1 MDAAP
6 PRSVGEDARSGAV
19 RFGPGRI
26 ALIVLVGALIIAFFG
41 FGGLHYLSLDYAKTQ
56 QAAFVHVRD
65 MHPVATSLVFLAGYV
80 IVTALSIPGATV
92 LTLAAGALFGV
103 VWGVT
108 LVSFASTMGA
118 TLAFAASR
126 YVLRD
131 AVVTRFANRLGPI
144 DDGVRREGWMY
155 VLSLRLVPA
164 VPFWL
169 VNLIMGVT
177 AIRLWTFYL
186 ASQVGMLP
194 ATIVYVSV
202 GTRLSELTSLRGILS
217 PGLLA
222 GLVALAAL
230 PYGTKSL
237 MREVRARRLMARWPT
252 PKRFDY
258 NVVVIG
264 AGSAGLV
271 TSYVASVVKAKVALV
286 ERHAMG
292 GDCLNTGCVPS
303 KAFLRSAGVAAELRR
318 AAEFGVCGVDEVR
331 VDFGSVMKRV
341 ARVQADVAPHD
352 SVERYTS
359 LGVDCVSGQA
369 MITSPHAVEVTGG
382 DGSVRT
388 LMTRSIVIAAGSR
401 PAVPDIPGLEE
412 VGYLTSDTVW
422 SLDTLP
428 ARLVI
433 LGGGPIG
440 CELTQGFARLG
451 AHVIQIEKSPR
462 LLPREDSDASNLVL
476 ERFRAEGVDV
486 VLGADVVRCER
497 RGQGKVVVV
506 RTAEG
511 ERAFTCDTILCAVGR
526 LANTKGYGLE
536 RLGIAVTPAGTIE
549 VDDRL
554 QTLFPNIY
562 ACGDV
567 VGPYQFTHMAAHQAW
582 YASVNAMFGRWHR
595 FKVDYRV
602 TPWVTFTS
610 PEVARVGLNE
620 SDAARQGIP
629 CEVTTFHLD
638 DLDRAIADDGTDGFV
653 KVLTPPGKDR
663 ILGVTIVGEHAS
675 ALLAEFVLAMRH
687 GIGLN
692 GILRT
697 IHVYPTH
704 SEAAKYAAGRWKMKH
719 APQSVLRL
727 LGRYQTW
734 MRRG

>member
-6 PRSVGEDARSGAV
+6 VHQSGDNRRSGAV
-19 RFGPGRI
+19 RFGVGRI
-26 ALIVLVGALIIAFFG
+26 ALIALIGALIIAFFS
-41 FGGLHYLSLDYAKTQ
+41 FGGLHYLSLDYAKAQ
-56 QAAFVHVRD
+56 QAAFVRVRD
-65 MHPVATSLVFLAGYV
+65 AHPVAISLAFLAGYV

-103 VWGVT
+103 VWGVV
-108 LVSFASTMGA
+108 LVSFASTIGA
-118 TLAFAASR
+118 TLAFAAAR

-131 AVVTRFANRLGPI
+131 AIRTRFASRLEPI

-164 VPFWL
+164 VPFWV
-169 VNLIMGVT
+169 VNLMMGVT
-177 AIRLWTFYL
+177 AIRLRTFFWS
-186 ASQVGMLP
+186 SQLGMLP

-202 GTRLSELTSLRGILS
+202 GTRLSELTSLHGVLS
-217 PGLLA
+217 PGLLV
-222 GLVALAAL
+222 GLVALATL
-230 PYGTKSL
+230 PYGTKGL
-237 MREVRARRLMARWPT
+237 MRAIRTRRLMARWPM

-271 TSYVASVVKAKVALV
+271 SSYVASVVKAKVALV

-303 KAFLRSAGVAAELRR
+303 KAFLRSAGVTAELRR
-318 AAEFGVCGVDEVR
+318 AAEFGVSCNGEIR

-359 LGVDCVSGQA
+359 LGVDCVMGRA
-369 MITSPHAVEVTGG
+369 MITSPHTVEVAGN
-382 DGSVRT
+382 DGSVRV
-388 LMTRSIVIAAGSR
+388 LSTRSIIIAAGSR
-401 PAVPDIPGLEE
+401 PAVPDIPGLED

-428 ARLVI
+428 PRLVV

-440 CELTQGFARLG
+440 CELAQGFARLG
-451 AHVIQIEKSPR
+451 AHVMQIEKGPR

-476 ERFRAEGVDV
+476 ERFRAEGIEV
-486 VLGADVVRCER
+486 VLGADVARCER
-497 RGQGKVVVV
+497 RAPDKVVVV
-506 RTAEG
+506 RTADG
-511 ERAFTCDTILCAVGR
+511 ERAFTCDAILCAVGR
-526 LANTKGYGLE
+526 RANTEGYGLE

-549 VDDRL
+549 VDDQL
-554 QTLFPNIY
+554 QTLYPNIF

-610 PEVARVGLNE
+610 PEIARVGLNE
-620 SDAARQGIP
+620 SDAVRQGIP
-629 CEVTTFHLD
+629 CEVTTFGFD
-638 DLDRAIADDGTDGFV
+638 ELDRAITDEGTDGFV
-653 KVLTPPGKDR
+653 KVLTVPGKDR
-663 ILGVTIVGEHAS
+663 ILGVTIAGEHAA

-704 SEAAKYAAGRWKMKH
+704 SEAVKYVAGRWKMDH
-719 APQSVLRL
+719 APQSILRL
-727 LGRYQTW
+727 VERYQAW

>member
-1 MDAAP
+1 M
-6 PRSVGEDARSGAV
+6 
-19 RFGPGRI
+19 
-26 ALIVLVGALIIAFFG
+26 GALIIAFFG
-41 FGGLHYLSLDYAKTQ
+41 LGGLHYVSLDYAKAQ
-56 QAAFVHVRD
+56 QAAFVRVRD
-65 MHPVATSLVFLAGYV
+65 LHPVATSLAFLVGYV
-80 IVTALSIPGATV
+80 IAAALSIPGATV

-103 VWGVT
+103 VWGSV
-108 LVSFASTMGA
+108 LVSFASTIGA

-131 AVVTRFANRLGPI
+131 AVATRFADRLGPI
-144 DDGVRREGWMY
+144 DEGVRREGWMY

-169 VNLIMGVT
+169 VNLMMGVT
-177 AIRLWTFYL
+177 AIPLRTFYWV
-186 ASQVGMLP
+186 SQLGMLP

-202 GTRLSELTSLRGILS
+202 GTRLPELTSLRGILS
-217 PGLLA
+217 PGLLI

-230 PYGTKSL
+230 PYGTKGL
-237 MREVRARRLMARWPT
+237 IRAIRTRRLVARWPV

-271 TSYVASVVKAKVALV
+271 ASYVASVVKARVALV
-286 ERHAMG
+286 ERQAMG

-303 KAFLRSAGVAAELRR
+303 KALLRSAGIAAELRR
-318 AAEFGVCGVDEVR
+318 AAEFGIASAGEIR
-331 VDFGSVMKRV
+331 VDFSAVMKRV
-341 ARVQADVAPHD
+341 ARVQAGVAPHD

-359 LGVDCVSGQA
+359 LGVDCVSGRA
-369 MITSPHAVEVTGG
+369 TITSPHTVEVAAD
-382 DGSVRT
+382 DGSVRVLT
-388 LMTRSIVIAAGSR
+388 TRSIVIAAGSR
-401 PAVPDIPGLEE
+401 PAIPDIPGLDE

-422 SLDTLP
+422 SLETLP
-428 ARLVI
+428 AYLVV

-440 CELTQGFARLG
+440 CELAQGFARLG
-451 AHVIQIEKSPR
+451 AHVIQIEKGPR
-462 LLPREDSDASNLVL
+462 LLPREDADASAHVL
-476 ERFRAEGVDV
+476 KRFRAEGIDV
-486 VLGADVVRCER
+486 MLDAEVVRCER
-497 RGQGKVVVV
+497 IGTVKVVVL
-506 RTAEG
+506 RTADG
-511 ERAFTCDTILCAVGR
+511 ERAIPFDEILCAVGR
-526 LANTKGYGLE
+526 VANTKGYGLE
-536 RLGIAVTPAGTIE
+536 TVGIGVTPAGTLE

-554 QTLFPNIY
+554 QTLYPNIY

-610 PEVARVGLNE
+610 PEIARVGLNE
-620 SDAARQGIP
+620 SDAVRQRMP
-629 CEVTTFHLD
+629 YEATTFGLD
-638 DLDRAIADDGTDGFV
+638 ELDRAITDGGTDGFV

-663 ILGVTIVGEHAS
+663 ILGVTIVGEHAAS
-675 ALLAEFVLAMRH
+675 LLAEFVLAMRH

-704 SEAAKYAAGRWKMKH
+704 SEAAKYVAGRWKMDH
-719 APQSVLRL
+719 APRPMLRL
-727 LGRYQTW
+727 LARYHAW
-734 MRRG
+734 MRRS